1 MKLRNKLIKTV
12 ALDNELRAKISL
24 YTNYK
29 EAKTNETRYVMTDA
43 TDIVICNK
51 DSVEEYKLAGFA
63 LYGKAETEEEL
74 QTIIE
79 RAEVS

>member
-1 MKLRNKLIKTV
+1 MKLRNQLIKTV

-24 YTNYK
+24 YSNYK
-29 EAKTNETRYVMTDA
+29 EADTNETRYVMTDA

-51 DSVEEYKLAGFA
+51 HSVEDYKLAGFII
-63 LYGKAETEEEL
+63 YGKAETEEDL
-74 QTIIE
+74 WAIIE